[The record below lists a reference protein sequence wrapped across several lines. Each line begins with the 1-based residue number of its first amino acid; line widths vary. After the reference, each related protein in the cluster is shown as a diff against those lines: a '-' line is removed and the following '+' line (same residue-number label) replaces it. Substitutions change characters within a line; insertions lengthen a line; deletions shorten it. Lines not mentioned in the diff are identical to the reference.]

1 MKDFVVVVS
10 KAYNRFK
17 LDLLHHIVHFN
28 IIIFFFHAVLRYL
41 QTVPAIHEFSAPS
54 LLASHSPRSGPLCRH
69 RSGGLSPCPGL
80 LVISKYRQ
88 HQTGVGDEC

>member
-1 MKDFVVVVS
+1 MKEFAVS
-10 KAYNRFK
+10 KAYDQFE
-17 LDLLHHIVHFN
+17 LALLLHILHFIN
-28 IIIFFFHAVLRYL
+28 TIFICYAVFRYL

-54 LLASHSPRSGPLCRH
+54 LLVSHSPRSGPSCRH

-88 HQTGVGDEC
+88 HQTGVEDER